1 MIKEVSSPQ
10 TVRFRTHHPN
20 IPSQNSKQ
28 IKTLYY
34 MYNIK
39 TKQLYYS
46 ILHVYTPSNNTSPT
60 PIICN
65 DIGCS
70 HLS

>member
-34 MYNIK
+34 MYNVK
-39 TKQLYYS
+39 AK
-46 ILHVYTPSNNTSPT
+46 
-60 PIICN
+60 
-65 DIGCS
+65 
-70 HLS
+70 

>member
-1 MIKEVSSPQ
+1 
-10 TVRFRTHHPN
+10 
-20 IPSQNSKQ
+20 
-28 IKTLYY
+28 

-46 ILHVYTPSNNTSPT
+46 ILHTQHLSKDTSPT

-65 DIGCS
+65 DIWRS

>member
-1 MIKEVSSPQ
+1 
-10 TVRFRTHHPN
+10 
-20 IPSQNSKQ
+20 
-28 IKTLYY
+28 

-39 TKQLYYS
+39 EKQLYYS
-46 ILHVYTPSNNTSPT
+46 ILHAYTPSNNTSPT

-65 DIGCS
+65 DIGRS